1 MGEHPTAPLKICC
14 YSILDW
20 VCVCVCVDLLEL

>member
-1 MGEHPTAPLKICC
+1 MGEHSTAPLKICC

-20 VCVCVCVDLLEL
+20 VCVCVDLLEL

>member
-1 MGEHPTAPLKICC
+1 MGEYSIAPLKICW

-20 VCVCVCVDLLEL
+20 VCVCVDLLEL